1 MNIAECNILMELQR
15 SGSTSQRAL
24 ARAVGHSLGVVNRSL
39 KALHEA
45 GYIDDGCRPTEKA
58 AAELRA
64 RQPRQAVILAAG
76 AGMRMIPLNMEVSK
90 GLLEV
95 NGEVLIE
102 RLIRQLQEVGI
113 RKIYVVVGFMKEKYE
128 YLMDA
133 YGVELIVNPE
143 YALKNNL
150 HSLYL
155 AREHLT
161 NAYVIPCDIWCSH
174 NPFSREELYSWYMVT
189 DRFDLDSS
197 VRVSHK
203 GELMAVPK
211 GTAGN
216 SMIGICYLTQPDSDT
231 VCTQLEAMDAEPRYD
246 DVFWE
251 ETLRDKGRMIVPA
264 RLMDAGEI
272 VSIKTFEQLRELDS
286 QSDHLKS
293 EAIRTIC
300 DALHA
305 DMEEIT
311 QVTVLKK
318 GMTNRSFLFSC
329 KGKRYIMRIPG
340 EGTAQLVDRRHEAA
354 VYQAIREKNIC
365 DDIAYISPDNGYKI
379 TEYLADA
386 RVCNPEKA
394 EDVRRCMQRLREFHE
409 LRLTVAHTFDIFGQ
423 IEFYESLWNGAP
435 SIYKDYRQTKEN
447 VFSLRGYIDAHV
459 QERVLTHID
468 AVPDNFLFVKRD
480 DGSEEIRLIDWEYAG
495 MQDPHVDIAMFC
507 IYALYD
513 RRQVDETIAAYFPGG
528 CSEAVRL
535 KIYCY
540 IAACGLLWSNWCE
553 YKWTLGVEF
562 GEYSLRQYRYAKEYY
577 RIVRD
582 TLEQWESEGK

>member
-24 ARAVGHSLGVVNRSL
+24 ARTVGHSLGVVNRSL

-161 NAYVIPCDIWCSH
+161 NAYVIPCDSWCSH

-231 VCTQLEAMDAEPRYD
+231 VCTRLEAMDAEPRYD

-513 RRQVDETIAAYFPGG
+513 RRQVDETIAAYFPDG
-528 CSEAVRL
+528 CSETVRL

>member
-113 RKIYVVVGFMKEKYE
+113 REIYVVVGFMKERYE

-189 DRFDLDSS
+189 DRFDHDSS

-231 VCTQLEAMDAEPRYD
+231 VCTRLEAMDAEPRYD

-264 RLMDAGEI
+264 RLMDAGEA
-272 VSIKTFEQLRELDS
+272 VSIKTFEQLRELNS

-340 EGTAQLVDRRHEAA
+340 EGTAQLVDRRHEAS

-409 LRLTVAHTFDIFGQ
+409 LRLTVAHSFDIFGQ

>member
-95 NGEVLIE
+95 TGEVLIE

-161 NAYVIPCDIWCSH
+161 NAYVIPCDSWCSH

-189 DRFDLDSS
+189 DRFDHDSS

-203 GELMAVPK
+203 GELIAVPK

-231 VCTQLEAMDAEPRYD
+231 VCTRLEAMDAEPRYD

-340 EGTAQLVDRRHEAA
+340 EGTAQLVDRRHETA

-409 LRLTVAHTFDIFGQ
+409 LRLTVTHTFDIFGQ

>member
-45 GYIDDGCRPTEKA
+45 GYTDDGCRPTEKA
-58 AAELRA
+58 AAEFRA

-113 RKIYVVVGFMKEKYE
+113 REIYVVVGFMKEKYE

-203 GELMAVPK
+203 GELIAVPK

-231 VCTQLEAMDAEPRYD
+231 VCTRLEAMNAEPRYD

-251 ETLRDKGRMIVPA
+251 ETLRDKGRMIVSA
-264 RLMDAGEI
+264 RLMDAGEA

-379 TEYLADA
+379 TEYLTDA